1 MSNPLNSE
9 ACSPPGSS
17 LHGILQARILKWI
30 PLSSPWYLPNPGVKP
45 RSPAWKAVY
54 LLSKPPGKPSLSY
67 TESRP
72 TCSGLQ
78 GSYNLTSTS
87 WSELIC
93 PLFSMMH
100 SAFATWAFFLS
111 LLQTLRAPVLPE
123 LYTQSSLYQ
132 EFLGTLFHS
141 SIVFLLKYYFLRM
154 ALSAH
159 FIKNFTP
166 IIFYQCIPLWISI

>member
-1 MSNPLNSE
+1 MFATRSCLVLCNSE
-9 ACSPPGSS
+9 DCSPPGSS
-17 LHGILQARILKWI
+17 VQGILQARILKWI
-30 PLSSPWYLPNPGVKP
+30 PLSSPWDLPNPGVKP
-45 RSPAWKAVY
+45 RSPALKAVY

-67 TESRP
+67 TESKP

-111 LLQTLRAPVLPE
+111 LLQALRAPDLPE
-123 LYTQSSLYQ
+123 LLHSIFPLPGISVNFVSLLNCVSAQ
-132 EFLGTLFHS
+132 ILFPQNGS
-141 SIVFLLKYYFLRM
+141 FC
-154 ALSAH
+154 
-159 FIKNFTP
+159 P
-166 IIFYQCIPLWISI
+166 FY